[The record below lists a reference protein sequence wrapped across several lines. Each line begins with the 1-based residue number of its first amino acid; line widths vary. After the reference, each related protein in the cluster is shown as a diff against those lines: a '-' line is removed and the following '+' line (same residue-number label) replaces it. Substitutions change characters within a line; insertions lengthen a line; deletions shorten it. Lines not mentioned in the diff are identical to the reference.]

1 MTSVMELYPVEDL
14 FPESEEEDMDEEG
27 PFYDHFLHESDLMDK
42 VASVVVMLRDYC
54 ENNGVPAFE
63 DADLSIKFTEFM
75 THPEWVPSFVD
86 PRWVKDYQRDIKNMF
101 DIIVYFLG
109 EDAGVVTLSQF
120 EKFVWNNRAK

>member
-1 MTSVMELYPVEDL
+1 
-14 FPESEEEDMDEEG
+14 
-27 PFYDHFLHESDLMDK
+27 
-42 VASVVVMLRDYC
+42 
-54 ENNGVPAFE
+54 
-63 DADLSIKFTEFM
+63 M